1 MSTKFS
7 SSIELSTFAK
17 NIYKFCFKIE
27 QTKKIVCHIFHT
39 FCWTYLSILHVSDL
53 LFVCAQLHNMQHEI
67 HKIPTNMQHIFHI
80 ENAFFF
86 GKNNWKYSY
95 CKIHNNKGKNNMI
108 LNLCFSRTALDYI
121 YHSEFDALRTSRK
134 CFFFSWKLFCC
145 FFHGCMKF
153 IHSLYIR
160 TMTFDSF
167 KAYNKKNQKNRC
179 VFPKFSDIHYKFCI
193 DVSVFW
199 GLCKVNEMFVFGFVA
214 MLAWPTKH
222 FCKQSAKNS
231 I

>member
-1 MSTKFS
+1 M
-7 SSIELSTFAK
+7 
-17 NIYKFCFKIE
+17 
-27 QTKKIVCHIFHT
+27 
-39 FCWTYLSILHVSDL
+39 SDL

-108 LNLCFSRTALDYI
+108 LNLCFSRTALDLCCTKCIRVWVMYI
-121 YHSEFDALRTSRK
+121 IVSLMRYAQVENV
-134 CFFFSWKLFCC
+134 FFLVEIVLL

-167 KAYNKKNQKNRC
+167 KAYNKKKKIKKTGACFQNFLIFIIN
-179 VFPKFSDIHYKFCI
+179 
-193 DVSVFW
+193 
-199 GLCKVNEMFVFGFVA
+199 FV
-214 MLAWPTKH
+214 
-222 FCKQSAKNS
+222 
-231 I
+231 